1 MPQKTPIFFPEYC
14 RNRVR
19 PEDLG
24 LTPQQCAEVMFQVIT
39 EPQYGDGN
47 IVEAM
52 MVGSKEDPRINIRDV
67 PMEALYP
74 TTGVLGEDNHLVE
87 EEARFVEHLQQHGLR

>member
-1 MPQKTPIFFPEYC
+1 MEPA
-14 RNRVR
+14 
-19 PEDLG
+19 
-24 LTPQQCAEVMFQVIT
+24 QCASVMMRLIT

-52 MVGSKEDPRINIRDV
+52 MVGTKEDSKINVREV

-74 TTGVLGEDNHLVE
+74 TVATFSDKNYVEREDEKVL
-87 EEARFVEHLQQHGLR
+87 RQLQERGMR

>member
-1 MPQKTPIFFPEYC
+1 MTPE
-14 RNRVR
+14 
-19 PEDLG
+19 
-24 LTPQQCAEVMFQVIT
+24 QCASVMMRVLT

-52 MVGSKEDPRINIRDV
+52 MVGTKEDPKINVREV

-74 TTGVLGEDNHLVE
+74 TTGTFSDKNYLVE
-87 EEARFVEHLQQHGLR
+87 EEVKVVKQLQEHGMR